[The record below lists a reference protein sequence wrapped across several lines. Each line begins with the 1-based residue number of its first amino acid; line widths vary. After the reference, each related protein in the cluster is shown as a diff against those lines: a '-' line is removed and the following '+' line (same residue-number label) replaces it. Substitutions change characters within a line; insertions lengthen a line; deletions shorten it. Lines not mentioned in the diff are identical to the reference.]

1 MLYSH
6 CIKLAGRG
14 FGFVHFKTEWDSNR
28 AIQRL
33 NGRMVGGRCIG
44 VQREKY
50 SDRNGRQSS
59 QKVSI
64 IEKRVLPLFPSKNQD
79 QDDVQREF

>member
-6 CIKLAGRG
+6 CIKLAGRE
-14 FGFVHFKTEWDSNR
+14 FGFARFKTEWDSNR

-33 NGRMVGGRCIG
+33 NGRMFGGRRIG
-44 VQREKY
+44 VQKEKN
-50 SDRNGRQSS
+50 SDRNGQQSS
-59 QKVSI
+59 QKVPT
-64 IEKRVLPLFPSKNQD
+64 IEKRVPLFPSKNQG